1 MAFLFEVVMPSPTAS
16 VDFYHRHA
24 KRLADCYDGL
34 SVEQVHGSWL
44 PLVPVQPGARALDVG
59 AGCGR
64 DACWLAQQ
72 GWQVTAVEPAA
83 GMRDIGQQ
91 RSQALELGQDKLVW
105 IDDALPSLAKVPN
118 ADYHLILLSA
128 VWMHLSIAHRPLALR
143 RLVQLLAESGVIV
156 ITLRS
161 GSGDPERP
169 MYPVSAVEV
178 RAIAKPLKL
187 SVEELTPRAGRGDLL
202 ERPNVTWQTVILRR
216 DRDN

>member
-1 MAFLFEVVMPSPTAS
+1 MPSPTAS

-34 SVEQVHGSWL
+34 TVEQVHGSWL

-72 GWQVTAVEPAA
+72 GWHVTAVEPAA
-83 GMRDIGQQ
+83 GMREIGQQ
-91 RSQALELGQDKLVW
+91 RSTALELGSDQLQW
-105 IDDALPSLAKVPN
+105 IDDSLPALKKVP
-118 ADYHLILLSA
+118 DERYQLILLSA
-128 VWMHLSIAHRPLALR
+128 VWMHLSIAHRPVALR
-143 RLVQLLAESGVIV
+143 RLVQMLADTGVIV
-156 ITLRS
+156 MTLRS

-178 RAIAKPLKL
+178 RAIAKPLKI
-187 SVEELTPRAGRGDLL
+187 SVEELTPRADRGDLL
-202 ERPNVTWQTVILRR
+202 ERPEVSWQTVILRR
-216 DRDN
+216 DRDS